1 MIVNKLL
8 KILNIFIVYRFGS
21 AIGDQLC
28 MTAVVENLFD
38 KLNMKVVVFSNY
50 SEFFENN
57 PKVHKNY
64 SFKRMP
70 KLLRNILLS
79 CFRICEGENIA
90 NFCFP
95 ENNKTTLEEYMRN
108 TKAKI
113 SLIEAHSLHFKK
125 KLELKTASPKIY
137 FSDVELKRLSEKYIN
152 LPLNFSIVQPIGK
165 TTYTPN
171 KEWRF
176 NNFQKVVDS
185 NTNISW
191 IQTGLHNDSLLD
203 NVIDY
208 RGKTESL
215 RELAYVISKAHF
227 ILSLEGLLNH
237 IAASVGTKS
246 FCIFSGFH
254 PTEIATYS
262 TTTPVMLDPQ
272 PACSPCWLLGKCPQE
287 KKYCTE
293 GIVPEH
299 VISVIK
305 EYQSLS

>member
-95 ENNKTTLEEYMRN
+95 ANNKSTLEEYMRK

-113 SLIEAHSLHFKK
+113 SLIEVHSLHFKK
-125 KLELKTASPKIY
+125 KLELQTASPKIY
-137 FSDVELKRLSEKYIN
+137 FSDVELKRFADKHNN
-152 LPLNFSIVQPIGK
+152 LPSNFSVIQPIGK

-171 KEWRF
+171 KEWGF
-176 NNFQKVVDS
+176 KNFQKVVNS
-185 NTNISW
+185 SINISW
-191 IQTGLHNDSLLD
+191 IQTGLPNDVLLD

-215 RELAYVISKAHF
+215 RELAYIISKARF

-237 IAASVGTKS
+237 IAASVETTS

-254 PTEIATYS
+254 PAEIATYP
-262 TTTPVMLDPQ
+262 TTVALVLDPQ
-272 PACSPCWLLGKCPQE
+272 EECSPCWLLAKCPQE
-287 KKYCTE
+287 RKYCTDK
-293 GIVPEH
+293 ILPEH
-299 VISVIK
+299 IINTINAN
-305 EYQSLS
+305 L

>member
-8 KILNIFIVYRFGS
+8 KILNIFILYRFGS

-28 MTAVVENLFD
+28 MTGVVENLFD
-38 KLNMKVVVFSNY
+38 QHKLKVIIFSNY

-57 PKVHKNY
+57 PKVYKNY
-64 SFKRMP
+64 SFKRIP

-79 CFRICEGENIA
+79 FLRIYEGDNIA

-95 ENNKTTLEEYMRN
+95 ANSKSTLEEYMRR

-113 SLIEAHSLHFKK
+113 SLIEAHSLYFKK
-125 KLELKTASPKIY
+125 RLELKSASPKIY
-137 FSDVELKRLSEKYIN
+137 FSTAELQIFAGKFNN
-152 LPLNFSIVQPIGK
+152 LPSNYSIIKPIGK

-171 KEWRF
+171 KEWGF

-185 NTNISW
+185 NKNILW
-191 IQTGLHNDSLLD
+191 IQTGLHNDALLD

-208 RGKTESL
+208 RGKTDNL
-215 RELAYVISKAHF
+215 RELAYIISKAGF

-262 TTTPVMLDPQ
+262 TTVPIVLDPQ
-272 PACSPCWLLGKCPQE
+272 EECSPCWLLDKCPQE
-287 KKYCTE
+287 RKYCTDK
-293 GIVPEH
+293 ILPEH
-299 VISVIK
+299 IINTIK
-305 EYQSLS
+305 ANL